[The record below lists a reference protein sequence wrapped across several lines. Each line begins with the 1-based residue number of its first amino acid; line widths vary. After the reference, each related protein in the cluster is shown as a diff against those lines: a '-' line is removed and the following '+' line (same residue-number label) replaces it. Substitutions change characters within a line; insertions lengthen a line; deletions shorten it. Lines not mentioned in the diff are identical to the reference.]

1 MTLVQDSIVVA
12 DGLTPCQF
20 LFLDCRFLRGLV
32 LAEAGTTSHTVI
44 LARSFGVPTVVGV
57 ESVRQDIPEQI
68 EAILDAEIGVL
79 VTGLTDSARRYYRME
94 RERLDARQLM
104 LRNSADKSGATRDG
118 CKIEVAANIASGEE
132 AGRALAAGAEG
143 IGLFR
148 TEMLFLDDAKPPSEV
163 EQLDVYHRVVGAM
176 DFKPVIIRTLD
187 VGGDKALEFLKLPA
201 ETNPFLGYR
210 AVRIYPQF
218 ESLFRTQVRAI
229 IRASARGKIRLM
241 LPMVSTLE
249 EVRWAK
255 KIIEEERTH
264 CAAEC
269 KALDQKLEIGMM
281 IEVPSVAFAVDEFC
295 REMDFFSIGSNDLL
309 QYFMA
314 ANRDGFAAGDAL
326 RSVAAGISAVLGA
339 SCKVRKGEWE
349 VDRALRRDG
358 RASAIPASARGFGIA

>member
-1 MTLVQDSIVVA
+1 
-12 DGLTPCQF
+12 
-20 LFLDCRFLRGLV
+20 
-32 LAEAGTTSHTVI
+32 
-44 LARSFGVPTVVGV
+44 
-57 ESVRQDIPEQI
+57 
-68 EAILDAEIGVL
+68 
-79 VTGLTDSARRYYRME
+79 
-94 RERLDARQLM
+94 M

-132 AGRALAAGAEG
+132 AGRALAAGAES

-210 AVRIYPQF
+210 AVRIYPP
-218 ESLFRTQVRAI
+218 VRITVSDADPCDV
-229 IRASARGKIRLM
+229 RASARGKIRLM

-269 KALDQKLEIGMM
+269 KALDQKLEIGDDDR
-281 IEVPSVAFAVDEFC
+281 VPVG
-295 REMDFFSIGSNDLL
+295 R
-309 QYFMA
+309 
-314 ANRDGFAAGDAL
+314 
-326 RSVAAGISAVLGA
+326 
-339 SCKVRKGEWE
+339 VRG
-349 VDRALRRDG
+349 
-358 RASAIPASARGFGIA
+358 